1 MGYSLHYTDLQ
12 QFAWN
17 TLAIGFSY
25 FDLKGKL
32 TLKRLVNFRRKTSPN
47 HRIIIF
53 DVNVTIPTGGYTSQ
67 FVLQKYIILLKC
79 NLVFFF
85 LSDVYSLDKWK
96 NLEVVNTAVGSY
108 SYRQKTK
115 NKKKKQK
122 KNKKQNKKTKQKKKK
137 NKKKNK
143 QKKTTANPAPHP
155 TK

>member
-25 FDLKGKL
+25 FDFKGKL

-108 SYRQKTK
+108 IYRQKKT
-115 NKKKKQK
+115 KKK
-122 KNKKQNKKTKQKKKK
+122 KKKK
-137 NKKKNK
+137 NKKK
-143 QKKTTANPAPHP
+143 KKKKKKKKNNSKPQPAPH
-155 TK
+155 KINK